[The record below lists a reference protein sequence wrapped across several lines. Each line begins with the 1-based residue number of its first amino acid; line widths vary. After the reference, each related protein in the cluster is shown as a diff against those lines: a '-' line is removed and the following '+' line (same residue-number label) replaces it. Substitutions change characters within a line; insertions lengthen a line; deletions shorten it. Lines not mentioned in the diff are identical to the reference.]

1 MLTLIFL
8 MFVAAIIFIVVY
20 RIRNSKANA
29 RDGVI
34 ADWAGIRMTRTELIE
49 GYKENAPR
57 HPLAGLTARV
67 ENSGG
72 VTSNV
77 DGYMAGGMGRITTET
92 DDNRQVHLIV
102 EGPNTAIFKTV
113 SAKYQGGNADASARQ
128 FATALNMASRRQLAE
143 HNGHQQLSSPPSV
156 PAGWYP
162 DPNNAQLQRY
172 WDGTRWTDTTAPP
185 VA

>member
-1 MLTLIFL
+1 MLSLLFL
-8 MFVAAIIFIVVY
+8 MFVAVIVFVVVY
-20 RIRNSKANA
+20 RIRASKANA

-34 ADWAGIRMTRTELIE
+34 ADWAGIRMTQTELIE
-49 GYKENAPR
+49 GYKDNAPR

-72 VTSNV
+72 VTSDV
-77 DGYMAGGMGRITTET
+77 GGYMAGGMGRITTET
-92 DDNRQVHLIV
+92 KDNRQVHLIV
-102 EGPNTAIFKTV
+102 EGPNTAIIKTV
-113 SAKYQGGNADASARQ
+113 SAKYGGNADSSARQ
-128 FATALNMASRRQLAE
+128 FATALNMASRQLAE
-143 HNGHQQLSSPPSV
+143 HNGHQQPSSPPSV

-185 VA
+185 AA

>member
-1 MLTLIFL
+1 MLSLLFL
-8 MFVAAIIFIVVY
+8 MFVAVIVFVVVY
-20 RIRNSKANA
+20 RIRANKANA

-67 ENSGG
+67 ENSGS
-72 VTSNV
+72 VTSTVRGSVYGGSGNV
-77 DGYMAGGMGRITTET
+77 AT
-92 DDNRQVHLIV
+92 DSQDNRQVHLIV
-102 EGPNTAIFKTV
+102 EGPNTAITKTV
-113 SAKYQGGNADASARQ
+113 SAKYGGNADASARQ

-143 HNGHQQLSSPPSV
+143 HNGLQQPAPAPSV

-162 DPNNAQLQRY
+162 DPNNAQIQRY
-172 WDGTRWTDTTAPP
+172 WDGSRWTDTTAPP
-185 VA
+185 AA